1 MISVIGTN
9 DEVNGK
15 EVMKMD
21 ARSRSAVSFM
31 LVLLAVGAGLC
42 REYLFFPRYFFEN
55 NVVEK
60 LIRDILFTIISIQVI
75 LVSSQLTSFAVL
87 HTEIYCF
94 FIILFSIN
102 PVVCD
107 R

>member
-31 LVLLAVGAGLC
+31 LVLLAVGAGLVVSRISFSPYISYTGKLC
-42 REYLFFPRYFFEN
+42 AFAILRAIAN
-55 NVVEK
+55 N
-60 LIRDILFTIISIQVI
+60 
-75 LVSSQLTSFAVL
+75 
-87 HTEIYCF
+87 
-94 FIILFSIN
+94 
-102 PVVCD
+102 
-107 R
+107 